1 MKPKTKK
8 PITQSQLARKL
19 GVHRQVIS
27 RHVKHDPDAPAL
39 HDVDGWMEYLAA
51 KGREGSLPLEMRKK
65 IGEQK
70 LRLLRAQAD
79 KAEDEKAERRKELL
93 PSADVNAILTELI
106 LIHFWGTYD
115 RLTQELPPRLA
126 GLSADEIHTVLR
138 MEKQKLK
145 KKLDERVTSWLD
157 ARRP

>member
-1 MKPKTKK
+1 
-8 PITQSQLARKL
+8 
-19 GVHRQVIS
+19 
-27 RHVKHDPDAPAL
+27 
-39 HDVDGWMEYLAA
+39 MEYLAA